1 MQIESFVG
9 MVVSVVSVLVLSK
22 YKRIARLYEMLAM
35 NVDVAG
41 EGDG

>member
-22 YKRIARLYEMLAM
+22 YKRIARLYEM